1 MRALALRVSALFPL
15 LVVAAMPSTAQ
26 SITIT
31 PEIAVLDREATLHF
45 GAPVDTLFVTY
56 RPNSVL
62 AQRDTIRIGGFD
74 SVKWTPKRAG
84 VVQIALPGGASQ
96 NVSVRF
102 TAPPMSG
109 IAILIVAGLI
119 LFGGAI
125 LSMRALFSDGAPL
138 IMPEDM
144 PDT

>member
-1 MRALALRVSALFPL
+1 MRAFALRAAALLALCL
-15 LVVAAMPSTAQ
+15 LATPGQAQ
-26 SITIT
+26 SITLT
-31 PEIAVLDREATLHF
+31 PDLAVMGREATLHF

-56 RPNSVL
+56 RPNSVV

-74 SVKWTPKRAG
+74 SVKWTPRKAG
-84 VVQIALPGGASQ
+84 VVQISLPGGVSQ

-102 TAPPMSG
+102 TEPPMSG
-109 IAILIVAGLI
+109 LMILIAAGLI

-125 LSMRALFSDGAPL
+125 LSMRALLSGGKPL

>member
-1 MRALALRVSALFPL
+1 MYAPLLRASAL
-15 LVVAAMPSTAQ
+15 LVLCLASMPSRAQ

-31 PEIAVLDREATLHF
+31 PEIAVVGQETMLRF

-56 RPNSVL
+56 RPNSVV
-62 AQRDTIRIGGFD
+62 AQRDTIRVGGFN
-74 SVKWTPKRAG
+74 SVRWTPKRAG
-84 VVQIALPGGASQ
+84 VVRLALPGGANQ

-102 TAPPMSG
+102 TEAPLSG
-109 IAILIVAGLI
+109 LLILIGAGLI

-125 LSMRALFSDGAPL
+125 FSMRALLSGEPPR
-138 IMPEDM
+138 IMPEDL